1 VSLAEVR
8 VGNPVLQSSLRCAH
22 RTEYAAGLLFLP
34 FANESPIPAMIGWTL
49 GRYLSMRFLLMIS
62 AVFLLNSAMIYVVD
76 LVELLRRAGNIPGV
90 SAGYIAYL
98 SLLRVPSLSE
108 QILPFCVLFG
118 AMATFLLLSRKLE
131 LLIAR
136 AVGVSVWGFLFPP
149 VAIATLIGM
158 ASVVVFNPLALHM
171 QQRAE
176 MIEAHIFGVSGKMKE
191 DTSLWIRQK
200 SIDGEAFIKAVQA
213 SRDGTE
219 LTDTTAFVYGL
230 SGEFDHRIRAAA
242 SKLLPGVWQFTYAQ
256 VTAPGEESFTT
267 ANYLLP
273 TTLSAE
279 EVVRG
284 TVAPDA
290 VPFWDLPKV
299 TAAAEAAGFDGT
311 GYRIQYH
318 TLLARPL
325 LFIAMVLIAAAFSL
339 RFFRFGGI
347 EQMVLSG
354 VGAGFV
360 LYGAVKITGDLGGAG
375 LLSPAVAAWSPA
387 AVACLLAAF
396 ALLGREDG

>member
-1 VSLAEVR
+1 VSLAGVR
-8 VGNPVLQSSLRCAH
+8 GNSPC
-22 RTEYAAGLLFLP
+22 
-34 FANESPIPAMIGWTL
+34 ANESQIPAMIGWTL
-49 GRYLSMRFLLMIS
+49 GRYLSVRFLVMIS

-76 LVELLRRAGNIPGV
+76 LVELLRRSGNIPGV

-98 SLLRVPSLSE
+98 SLLRAPSLSE

-149 VAIATLIGM
+149 VAIAALIGIV
-158 ASVVVFNPLALHM
+158 SVVAFTLALLM

-176 MIEAHIFGVSGKMKE
+176 QIEMRIFGLNGKWGE
-191 DTSLWIRQK
+191 DTSLWIRQR
-200 SIDGEAFIKAVQA
+200 SVDGEA
-213 SRDGTE
+213 
-219 LTDTTAFVYGL
+219 TTAFVYGL
-230 SGEFDHRIRAAA
+230 SGRFDHRIRAPTRR
-242 SKLLPGVWQFTYAQ
+242 LLPGVWQFNYAQ
-256 VTAPGEESFTT
+256 VTAPGEESFTAT
-267 ANYLLP
+267 NYLLP

-279 EVVRG
+279 EVARG

-299 TAAAEAAGFDGT
+299 AAAAEAAGFDGT

-354 VGAGFV
+354 AGAGFV
-360 LYGAVKITGDLGGAG
+360 LYGTVKITGDLGGAG
-375 LLSPAVAAWSPA
+375 LLGPAIAAWSPA
-387 AVACLLAAF
+387 AVACLLGAF
-396 ALLGREDG
+396 ALLGQEDG

>member
-1 VSLAEVR
+1 
-8 VGNPVLQSSLRCAH
+8 
-22 RTEYAAGLLFLP
+22 
-34 FANESPIPAMIGWTL
+34 MIGWTL
-49 GRYLSMRFLLMIS
+49 GRYLSLRFLLMIS

-76 LVELLRRAGNIPGV
+76 LVELLRRSGNIPGV

-98 SLLRVPSLSE
+98 SLLRAPSLSE

-118 AMATFLLLSRKLE
+118 AMATFLVLSRKLE

-149 VAIATLIGM
+149 VAIAALIGI
-158 ASVVVFNPLALHM
+158 ASVVAFNPLALNL

-176 MIEAHIFGVSGKMKE
+176 QIEMRVFGLNGKRSE

-200 SIDGEAFIKAVQA
+200 NIDGEAFIKAEQV
-213 SRDGTE
+213 SKDGTQ

-230 SGEFDHRIRAAA
+230 SGKFDHRIRAPT
-242 SKLLPGVWQFTYAQ
+242 SRLLPGVWQFNYAQ

-267 ANYLLP
+267 VNYLLP
-273 TTLSAE
+273 TSLSAE

-284 TVAPDA
+284 TIAPDA

-299 TAAAEAAGFDGT
+299 AATAEAAGFDGT
-311 GYRIQYH
+311 GYRIQYQ

-354 VGAGFV
+354 VCTGFV

-375 LLSPAVAAWSPA
+375 LLSPAIAAWSPG
-387 AVACLLAAF
+387 AVACLLSAF
-396 ALLGREDG
+396 ALLGQEDG